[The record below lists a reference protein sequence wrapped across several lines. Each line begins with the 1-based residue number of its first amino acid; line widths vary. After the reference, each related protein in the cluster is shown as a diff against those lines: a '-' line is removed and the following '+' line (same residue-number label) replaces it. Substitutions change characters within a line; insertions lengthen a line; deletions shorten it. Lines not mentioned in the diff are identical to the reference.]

1 MTSANLVL
9 AITLLNARGIDP
21 IAIEFEDG
29 SGTKF
34 NYIPFGTNRW
44 VFVDLTTDFE
54 SIKRRAEYNE
64 QQANSIIAKF

>member
-1 MTSANLVL
+1 MNSRMTSANLVL

-34 NYIPFGTNRW
+34 NYIPFGTNR
-44 VFVDLTTDFE
+44 
-54 SIKRRAEYNE
+54 
-64 QQANSIIAKF
+64 